1 MDSLDDAEN
10 NKAEI
15 EEGTDV
21 YFEIISNWGNSS
33 YVGLTEVCNF
43 LSCTVV
49 TTFETEILITVRR

>member
-10 NKAEI
+10 NKAES

-43 LSCTVV
+43 PLLYCCNY
-49 TTFETEILITVRR
+49 F